1 MGTGGYVI
9 PYPYRSCQGKQS
21 WYDTSMDI
29 VNTETISG
37 QEITAMLGV
46 VRGSSVRA
54 KWLGKDIIAGLRSL
68 VGGELKEY
76 EELLREARDHALE
89 RMVKNA
95 EELGADAIVNVRFST
110 SAISPQAAEILVYGT
125 AVTLS
130 RVKR

>member
-1 MGTGGYVI
+1 
-9 PYPYRSCQGKQS
+9 
-21 WYDTSMDI
+21 
-29 VNTETISG
+29 
-37 QEITAMLGV
+37 MLGV